1 LTDFGFKYIFGAKE
15 SLIDFLNAVLDI
27 DGGIVD
33 LTYEN
38 PERIPHS
45 EEERKAQFDLHCTTG
60 TGERVIIEMQN
71 HHQEFFKDRTVYY
84 ATFPIQEQAPK
95 GKEWD
100 YELTPV
106 YSVNIVNFRMDDKKL
121 KKPEKKPD
129 EKYVSYVQLMDIDTK
144 EVFYQKLTFVY
155 LELPRFDKEEHELQT
170 GVEQWMFVLKNL
182 PELKE
187 IPKALQNEVF
197 GQLFQMAEIAGLS
210 AKLRKDYQSS
220 LKYYRD
226 MNNIIAYRDKQI
238 AMWKQEATMSKQ
250 EAAMSKQE
258 AAMFKKGYVTVK
270 KENVTVKRKAEMSE
284 KKAEKATK
292 EAAMYKEENERLR
305 RLLGLN
311 DTQAN

>member
-1 LTDFGFKYIFGAKE
+1 MGQVTGTKKNAKEGKRQSASKYINPLTDFGFKYIFGAKE

-27 DGGIVD
+27 EGGIVN

-71 HHQEFFKDRTVYY
+71 HYQKFFKDRTVYY

-95 GKEWD
+95 GQEWD

-106 YSVNIVNFRMDDKKL
+106 YSVNIVDFRMDD
-121 KKPEKKPD
+121 EKRKRSGKPD
-129 EKYVSYVQLMDIDTK
+129 EKYVSYVQLIDRETQK
-144 EVFYQKLTFVY
+144 VFYEKLTFVY
-155 LELPRFDKEEHELQT
+155 LELPRFDKAESELQT

-187 IPKALQNEVF
+187 IPETLHNEVF
-197 GQLFQMAEIAGLS
+197 GQLFQMAEIAKLP
-210 AKLRKDYQSS
+210 AKLRRDYYRS

-226 MNNIIAYRDKQI
+226 MNNIIAYRDEQI
-238 AMWKQEATMSKQ
+238 AMWKQEAATLKTR
-250 EAAMSKQE
+250 
-258 AAMFKKGYVTVK
+258 GRYV
-270 KENVTVKRKAEMSE
+270 
-284 KKAEKATK
+284 
-292 EAAMYKEENERLR
+292 
-305 RLLGLN
+305 
-311 DTQAN
+311 